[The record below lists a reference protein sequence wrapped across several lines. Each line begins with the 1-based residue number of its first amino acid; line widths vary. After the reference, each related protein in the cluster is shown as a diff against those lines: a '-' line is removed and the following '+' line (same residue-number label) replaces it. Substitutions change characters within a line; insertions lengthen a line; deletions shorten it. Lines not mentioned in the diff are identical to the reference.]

1 MSSQPTL
8 PSNSTKITVG
18 CNDIMGCGSFS
29 LASGHAVN
37 HDAFICQSIELLWHE
52 LAGLRGSPVPK

>member
-1 MSSQPTL
+1 ML
-8 PSNSTKITVG
+8 PSNSTKMAVG

-37 HDAFICQSIELLWHE
+37 HDALICKSIESLQRE
-52 LAGLRGSPVPK
+52 LARLRDSTAPKRWAL

>member
-1 MSSQPTL
+1 M
-8 PSNSTKITVG
+8 TVG

-52 LAGLRGSPVPK
+52 LARLRGSTVPK